1 MYFAV
6 CFDELSAREKGW
18 HDINETEM
26 KKFWLEKIFGLI
38 FLMGVIQKPKIQ
50 IIGQQIL

>member
-26 KKFWLEKIFGLI
+26 KKFFGLI